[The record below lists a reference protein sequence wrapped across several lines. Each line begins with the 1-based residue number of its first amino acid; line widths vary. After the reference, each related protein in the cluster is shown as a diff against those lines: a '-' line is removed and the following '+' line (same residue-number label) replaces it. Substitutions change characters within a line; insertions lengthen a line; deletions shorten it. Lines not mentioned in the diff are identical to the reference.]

1 MKRFL
6 CAVKVT
12 AIIILLMVAYG
23 IFKEVQY
30 GSVRR
35 LERLMEI
42 ELPEIN
48 YNIVSKEEVIYDATT
63 VFNHIYLTEP
73 LSADTKAII
82 ESRCS
87 DPQNEAWKLYTN
99 REAYGLYWDYVF
111 INSNTHL
118 VCYICESAILA
129 EYIVRDDDFA
139 MVFLIIASFI
149 WGATLLI
156 WGAVLAISKLRRR
169 LREKQ
174 R

>member
-1 MKRFL
+1 MKQFL

-12 AIIILLMVAYG
+12 AIIIILMVAYG
-23 IFKEVQY
+23 IFKELQY

-63 VFNHIYLTEP
+63 VLNHIYLAEP
-73 LSADTKAII
+73 LSANTKAII
-82 ESRCS
+82 ESRCC
-87 DPQNEAWKLYTN
+87 DPQNEAWKLYIN

-111 INSNTHL
+111 IDSNTHL
-118 VCYICESAILA
+118 VCYIGETAILA
-129 EYIVRDDDFA
+129 EYIVRDNDNA
-139 MVFLIIASFI
+139 TVLLIIASFL

-156 WGAVLAISKLRRR
+156 WGAALTICKLRRR